1 MSLIIEAI
9 RNMPVPDAAVTD
21 DPVADLRSIVG
32 PKCIDSAEKPDLV
45 PGLISAMR
53 SDAGI
58 EEAVKEG
65 YSLEYLRNTI
75 ARIIGTDHPH
85 FHKWAIA
92 HRLMN
97 IWREKAYS
105 SFSHCYSLLIFINSI
120 VLPIPYTFIICVNG
134 AGSIDARVNWLKSS

>member
-1 MSLIIEAI
+1 VSLIIEAI
-9 RNMPVPDAAVTD
+9 RNMPVPEAAVTD

-32 PKCIDSAEKPDLV
+32 PKCIDSADKPDLV

-75 ARIIGTDHPH
+75 ARIIGAGHPH
-85 FHKWAIA
+85 LNLLTDLTPAIA
-92 HRLMN
+92 LLR
-97 IWREKAYS
+97 S
-105 SFSHCYSLLIFINSI
+105 SFTPESIDPQAMTEEIISLILSVANDPSSS
-120 VLPIPYTFIICVNG
+120 
-134 AGSIDARVNWLKSS
+134 GSIQ